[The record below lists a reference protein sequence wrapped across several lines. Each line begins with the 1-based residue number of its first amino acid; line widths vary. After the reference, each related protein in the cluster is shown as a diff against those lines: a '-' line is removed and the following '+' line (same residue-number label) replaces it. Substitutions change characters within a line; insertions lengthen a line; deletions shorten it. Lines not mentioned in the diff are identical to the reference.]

1 MRIFAQV
8 TGRTIS
14 QGNTKSLVASTLWI
28 LCNPACPTEN
38 IFSQTAEGLSWY
50 VGGFCSWLRKTR
62 EGLGKFGELSLP
74 YFCVIVPYIPS
85 ASALPSTL
93 SPSTNKLSFLHKSK
107 KKKKGGRKIWPS
119 SQNCWSHGKV
129 GDSQGKA
136 SRGAIRSRTL
146 YHRSG
151 IDKIPCG
158 IKTRTKHWGA
168 EQKYPSAWGRGSK
181 IAASTAFLG
190 VSNKSTRVYLLISS
204 LSGQKILW
212 NFILAI
218 GFYRVVQKLIKRILS
233 CPGF

>member
-8 TGRTIS
+8 TGTTIS

-38 IFSQTAEGLSWY
+38 IFSRTAEGLSWY

-107 KKKKGGRKIWPS
+107 KKKKGREKDMAKQPKLLEQWKSGGLTRKSQSRSNSQQNFIAQIWNR
-119 SQNCWSHGKV
+119 QNSMW
-129 GDSQGKA
+129 DQNEDETL
-136 SRGAIRSRTL
+136 RSRT
-146 YHRSG
+146 
-151 IDKIPCG
+151 KISFCLRKG
-158 IKTRTKHWGA
+158 K
-168 EQKYPSAWGRGSK
+168 QD
-181 IAASTAFLG
+181 
-190 VSNKSTRVYLLISS
+190 SS
-204 LSGQKILW
+204 IHCIFGGQ
-212 NFILAI
+212 
-218 GFYRVVQKLIKRILS
+218 Q
-233 CPGF
+233 

>member
-38 IFSQTAEGLSWY
+38 IFSRTAEGLSWY

-93 SPSTNKLSFLHKSK
+93 SPSTNKLSFLRKSK
-107 KKKKGGRKIWPS
+107 KKKKREGERYGQAAKT
-119 SQNCWSHGKV
+119 V
-129 GDSQGKA
+129 GAMEKWGTHREKPVEEQFTA
-136 SRGAIRSRTL
+136 EL
-146 YHRSG
+146 YTT
-151 IDKIPCG
+151 DL
-158 IKTRTKHWGA
+158 
-168 EQKYPSAWGRGSK
+168 E
-181 IAASTAFLG
+181 
-190 VSNKSTRVYLLISS
+190 
-204 LSGQKILW
+204 
-212 NFILAI
+212 
-218 GFYRVVQKLIKRILS
+218 
-233 CPGF
+233 